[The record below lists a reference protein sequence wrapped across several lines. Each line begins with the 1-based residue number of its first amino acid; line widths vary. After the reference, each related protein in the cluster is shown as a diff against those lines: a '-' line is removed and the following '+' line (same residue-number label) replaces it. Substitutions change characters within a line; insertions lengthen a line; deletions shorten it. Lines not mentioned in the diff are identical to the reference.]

1 MATWIENQP
10 VQFGA
15 VTDSCSCDAADGVQI
30 VDNTDDTQFQFRLEP
45 CQAAENLIVDTDLN
59 DPADWTFGGN
69 WSMAYNQV
77 CLTAAGDNTWR
88 YLIGEDVFEDGKY
101 YQVKVVVD
109 SIADGYITVRIGST
123 ILGTIDTSG
132 TYYFYG
138 IATDELGEGRLLISN
153 IDNEDVSVC
162 ISELAAYEILTDFK
176 FAIYNAQSNS
186 YQTEISYINNPTYFE
201 FVNDS
206 VTVTIDWSALGLS
219 DECYYICL
227 LDPCTN
233 YNGQNTP
240 ITITNPN
247 FTGNANGWTLGASWV
262 YNSNAVDWT
271 GFIIPANNQLRQ
283 TIFPTYSYFAT
294 LQIVVTAITGTLDV
308 YFGSYL
314 VGTIS
319 STGTHSF
326 SATPYGGYALILEP
340 SAVGGGTIDSIT
352 WNAPA
357 FYEYH
362 CDSQSNTFK
371 VGDFSNDCTL
381 LINACNNEDG
391 LGFVF
396 NGSGF
401 TPRIRLEAKLKQAKY
416 QNERTIYEDSLGTK
430 KNVFYRRRKSK
441 YLCIDLQPEYVHD
454 FLSLALGFDNFY
466 IDGTAYFVDDE
477 EYSVEYSDA
486 SDNLGNV
493 KILVSEKTQ
502 NIINT
507 NCSDTVNVCNLGE
520 NVLLQADNLSEN
532 ITLTDGELI
541 LING

>member
-10 VQFGA
+10 VFFGTL
-15 VTDSCSCDAADGVQI
+15 TDACSCDADAGAQL

-59 DPADWTFGGN
+59 DPTDWTFGGN

-109 SIADGYITVRIGST
+109 SIADGYITIRIGST
-123 ILGTIDTSG
+123 TLGTIDTAG

-153 IDNEDVSVC
+153 IDNQDVSVC

-176 FAIYNAQSNS
+176 FAIYLASNNS
-186 YQTEISYINNPTYFE
+186 YQTEISYANNPTYFE

-206 VTVTIDWSALGLS
+206 VTITIDWSALGLS
-219 DECYYICL
+219 NNCYYICL

-247 FTGNANGWTLGASWV
+247 FTGNANGWSLGASWV
-262 YNSNAVDWT
+262 YNSNDVDWN
-271 GFIIPANNQLRQ
+271 GFIIPENNRLIQ

-294 LQIVVTAITGTLDV
+294 ITIEVTAIVGTITV
-308 YFGSYL
+308 YFGATLMGS
-314 VGTIS
+314 IS
-319 STGTHSF
+319 TAGSHSF
-326 SATPYGGYALILEP
+326 SGTPYGGYDLMLEP
-340 SAVGGGTIDSIT
+340 SVIGSGTITSIT

-362 CDSQSNTFK
+362 CDLQSNSFK
-371 VGDFSNDCTL
+371 LGDYSSNCTK

-391 LGFVF
+391 LGFIF

-401 TPRIRLEAKLKQAKY
+401 SPRIRLESKLKQAKY
-416 QNERTIYEDSLGTK
+416 ANERSVYEDSLGTK
-430 KNVFYRRRKSK
+430 KNVYYRRRKSK

-466 IDGTAYFVDDE
+466 IDGVAYFVDDE
-477 EYSVEYSDA
+477 EYSVDYSDA
-486 SDNLGNV
+486 SDNLGSV

-502 NIINT
+502 NVINV
-507 NCSDTVNVCNLGE
+507 NCSDTENVCNLDGDF
-520 NVLLQADNLSEN
+520 LLQADNLSGY
-532 ITLTDGELI
+532 ITLTDGGRI
-541 LING
+541 SING